1 MNSLPSVMT
10 TLPASSMRREQGVI
24 FTQLAK
30 SPILFTHHGHAAGVL
45 VDPETWN
52 RLLQRLEDLDD
63 TVAALEA
70 KIELLTGEDETI
82 SFAEFEELLSGVPA

>member
-1 MNSLPSVMT
+1 MNSLPLVMT

-24 FTQLAK
+24 FTQLQK

-45 VDPETWN
+45 VEPAVWN
-52 RLLQRLEDLDD
+52 RLVERLEELDD

-70 KIELLTGEDETI
+70 KIELLTGADDTV
-82 SFAEFEELLSGVPA
+82 SLAEFEEMLSGAPA